1 MISLLKFFRFLGPT
15 LLFFGTFVVLPPMV
29 LSYFNSAL
37 DSQLVNIYL
46 VCIAYS
52 LVVFFTLRQKKF
64 TYSPKDGF
72 VITFLTWVI
81 ISLLASIPFLNA
93 NLVFFDALFEAVS
106 GLTTTGS
113 TVIKDL
119 YQLPDHILLYRQLL
133 QWAGGV
139 GLVIVVL
146 AIIPAVSGGMKVLQ
160 AETSGFADKSFSPRL
175 RDTARS
181 LLKFYFLITIACVL
195 SYWSAGMTWFEA
207 FSHSFSTV
215 SIGGFSIYNENFGYF
230 DNPTIEFVAVF
241 FMLMSATNFGL
252 HFLSFTKK
260 SFKYYLTND
269 ELKFFLG
276 IIFTVVLIST
286 LTLYIKEGFSI
297 NDSIRYGFF
306 QSISIVTTTGY
317 TLEPLSELGGTVG
330 FIIFILA
337 FIGACSGSVGG
348 GMKVWRILLMLKV
361 GFSNITKIMH
371 PSAVSSI
378 KLNGEKVASSQ
389 IEAVFSFI
397 AIYISF
403 FLLFMFV
410 LIFQNVD
417 FYSAFSGTA
426 AAINNLGPGLGGL
439 SENYS
444 TLSDTGK
451 FALTLAMIVGRLE
464 LFGVLILFVPSFWRS

>member
-15 LLFFGTFVVLPPMV
+15 LLFFGTFVVLPPVV
-29 LSYFNSAL
+29 LSYFNDVL
-37 DSQLVNIYL
+37 DNEMLNIYL
-46 VCIAYS
+46 VCVAYS
-52 LVVFFTLRQKKF
+52 VIIFFTLRQRKF

-81 ISLLASIPFLNA
+81 ISLLASMPFLKA

-119 YQLPDHILLYRQLL
+119 SQLPDHILLYRQLL

-230 DNPTIEFVAVF
+230 NDPTIEFVAVF

-252 HFLSFTKK
+252 HFLSFTKR
-260 SFKYYLTND
+260 SFKYYLKND
-269 ELKFFLG
+269 ELKLFLS
-276 IIFTVVLIST
+276 IIFVVVLISA
-286 LTLYIKEGFSI
+286 LTLYIKEGFSL

-317 TLEPLSELGGTVG
+317 TLEPLSGLGGSVG
-330 FIIFILA
+330 FLIFILA

-361 GFSNITKIMH
+361 GFTNITKIMH
-371 PSAVSSI
+371 PSAVSSV
-378 KLNGEKVASSQ
+378 KLNGEKIQSSQ

-397 AIYISF
+397 AIYISL
-403 FLLFMFV
+403 FLFFMFV
-410 LIFQNVD
+410 LIFQNID

-426 AAINNLGPGLGGL
+426 AAINNLGPGLGSF

-444 TLSDTGK
+444 ALSDAGK
-451 FALTLAMIVGRLE
+451 FALTMAMIVGRLE